1 MSEERVGAFIC
12 HCGTNIAGSVNCQRV
27 AEAVARTDVALVR
40 EHAYMCTGGQAQIV
54 SDIQEY
60 ELDRIVVAAC
70 SPRIHE
76 ETFREVCRAAG
87 MNAFMV
93 EMVNI
98 REQCSWCH
106 AHDPDAATQKAI
118 DLVLMGIEKV
128 KLNQPL
134 VPIEVPMTK
143 RALVIGGG
151 ISGIEASLQL
161 ADLGHSLIMV
171 ERSPTIG
178 GKMAQLNKIFPDQNC
193 SP

>member
-1 MSEERVGAFIC
+1 MSNDRIGVFIC
-12 HCGTNIAGSVNCQRV
+12 HCGTNIAGTVDCHQVSAAIAQ
-27 AEAVARTDVALVR
+27 TGVALVR
-40 EHAYMCTGGQAQIV
+40 EHPYMCTGGQAQIV
-54 SDIQEY
+54 SDIDEY
-60 ELDRIVVAAC
+60 GLERIVVAAC

-76 ETFREVCRAAG
+76 ATFQAVCTVG
-87 MNAFMV
+87 GVNPHMM

-106 AHDPDAATQKAI
+106 TYEPDEATQKAI

-128 KLNQPL
+128 KLNVPVVPL
-134 VPIEVPMTK
+134 QVPMTK
-143 RALVIGGG
+143 KALVIGGG

-161 ADLGHSLIMV
+161 ADLGHKVILV
-171 ERSPTIG
+171 EKSPTIG

>member
-1 MSEERVGAFIC
+1 MSDDRIGVFVC
-12 HCGTNIAGSVNCQRV
+12 HCGTNIAGPVDCRKVS
-27 AEAVARTDVALVR
+27 EAVAGAGVALVR
-40 EHAYMCTGGQAQIV
+40 EHSYMCTGGQSQIV
-54 SDIQEY
+54 SDIEEY
-60 ELDRIVVAAC
+60 GLNRIVVAAC

-76 ETFREVCRAAG
+76 ETFRTVCAVAG
-87 MNAFMV
+87 LNPYMM

-106 AHDPDAATQKAI
+106 TYEPDEATQKAI

-128 KLNQPL
+128 KLNEALIPL
-134 VPIEVPMTK
+134 EVPMTK
-143 RALVIGGG
+143 KALVIGGG

-161 ADLGHSLIMV
+161 ADLGHEVILV
-171 ERSPTIG
+171 EKGPTIG

>member
-1 MSEERVGAFIC
+1 MSNDRIGVFIC
-12 HCGTNIAGSVNCQRV
+12 HCGTNIAGTVDCHQVSAAIAQ
-27 AEAVARTDVALVR
+27 TGVALVR
-40 EHAYMCTGGQAQIV
+40 EHPYMCTGGQAQIV
-54 SDIQEY
+54 SDIDEY
-60 ELDRIVVAAC
+60 GLERIVVAAC

-76 ETFREVCRAAG
+76 ETFRTVCTVAG
-87 MNAFMV
+87 VNPHMM

-106 AHDPDAATQKAI
+106 TYEPDEATQKAI

-128 KLNQPL
+128 KLNVPVVPL
-134 VPIEVPMTK
+134 QVPMTK
-143 RALVIGGG
+143 KALVIGGG

-161 ADLGHSLIMV
+161 ADLGHKVILV
-171 ERSPTIG
+171 EKSPTIG

>member
-1 MSEERVGAFIC
+1 MSDDRIGVFVC
-12 HCGTNIAGSVNCQRV
+12 HCGSNIAGPVDCHKVS
-27 AEAVARTDVALVR
+27 EAVASTGVPLVR
-40 EHAYMCTGGQAQIV
+40 EHSYMCTGGQSQIV
-54 SDIQEY
+54 SDIEEY
-60 ELDRIVVAAC
+60 GLNRIVVAAC

-76 ETFREVCRAAG
+76 ETFRTVCTVAG
-87 MNAFMV
+87 LNPYMM

-106 AHDPDAATQKAI
+106 TYEPDEATQKAI

-128 KLNQPL
+128 KLNEALIPL
-134 VPIEVPMTK
+134 QVPMTK
-143 RALVIGGG
+143 KALVIGGG

-161 ADLGHSLIMV
+161 ADLGHDVILV
-171 ERSPTIG
+171 EKGPTIG

>member
-1 MSEERVGAFIC
+1 MEPDRIGVFVC
-12 HCGTNIAGSVNCQRV
+12 HCGTNIAGSVNCQKV
-27 AEAVARTDVALVR
+27 AEAVSGRDVALVR
-40 EHAYMCTGGQAQIV
+40 EHAYMCTGGQAQIL
-54 SDIQEY
+54 SDIEEY
-60 ELDRIVVAAC
+60 DLDRIVVAAC

-76 ETFREVCRAAG
+76 ETFRTVCTTGG
-87 MNAFMV
+87 MNPYLM

-106 AHDPDAATQKAI
+106 AYEPEEATRKSI
-118 DLVLMGIEKV
+118 DLVLMGIERV

-151 ISGIEASLQL
+151 IAGIEAALQV
-161 ADLGHSLIMV
+161 AAQGHQVIMV
-171 ERSPTIG
+171 EKSSTIG

>member
-1 MSEERVGAFIC
+1 MLEERVGVFIC
-12 HCGTNIAGSVNCQRV
+12 HCGTNIAGPVNCQRI
-27 AEAVARTDVALVR
+27 AETVARTDVALVR

-54 SDIQEY
+54 SDIEEY
-60 ELDRIVVAAC
+60 GLERIVVAAC

-76 ETFREVCRAAG
+76 ATFRTVCQEAG
-87 MNAFMV
+87 LNPYMM

-106 AHDPDAATQKAI
+106 AHQPEDATRKAI
-118 DLVLMGIEKV
+118 DLVMMGIEKV
-128 KLNQPL
+128 RLSQPL
-134 VPIEVPMTK
+134 MPIQVPMIK
-143 RALVIGGG
+143 KALVIGGG

-161 ADLGHSLIMV
+161 ADLGHHVIMV
-171 ERSPTIG
+171 EASPTIG

>member
-27 AEAVARTDVALVR
+27 AEVVARTDVALVR

-54 SDIQEY
+54 SDIEEY
-60 ELDRIVVAAC
+60 GLDKIVVAAC

-87 MNAFMV
+87 MNAYMV

-106 AHDPDAATQKAI
+106 SHDPDAATRKAI

-134 VPIEVPMTK
+134 LPIEVPMTK

-151 ISGIEASLQL
+151 ISGIEGSLQL
-161 ADLGHSLIMV
+161 ADLGHPLIMV
-171 ERSPTIG
+171 ERGPTIG
-178 GKMAQLNKIFPDQNC
+178 GKMARLNKIFPDQNC

>member
-1 MSEERVGAFIC
+1 MSDNRIGVFIC
-12 HCGTNIAGSVNCQRV
+12 HCGTNIAGTVDCHQVSAAIAQ
-27 AEAVARTDVALVR
+27 ADVALVR
-40 EHAYMCTGGQAQIV
+40 EHPYMCTGGQAQII
-54 SDIQEY
+54 SDIREY
-60 ELDRIVVAAC
+60 GLDGIVVAAC

-76 ETFREVCRAAG
+76 ATFQAVCTVG
-87 MNAFMV
+87 GVNPHMV

-106 AHDPDAATQKAI
+106 TYEPDEATQKAK

-128 KLNQPL
+128 KLNVPL
-134 VPIEVPMTK
+134 VPLQVPMTK
-143 RALVIGGG
+143 KALVIGGG

-161 ADLGHSLIMV
+161 ADLGHKVILV
-171 ERSPTIG
+171 EKGPNIG